1 MHLLSIRDLTR
12 QAVDDLFRQAADL
25 KSRRKARDAAAP
37 LAGRVL
43 AMVFEKPSL
52 RTRVA
57 FEVGMSRL
65 GGRAVYLASQEIQM
79 GVRESVEDVARNLG
93 RWVDVIAARTFSQET
108 VEVMARFAGVPV
120 INALSDLEHP
130 CQALADFFTLSE
142 RGLELGKLRLAWIGD
157 GNNVCHSI
165 LLLAALTGVEV
176 AVACPPGYEPDRSI
190 QSAARTLGGRL
201 LITQDPREAAE
212 GADALYTDVWTSMGW
227 EAERE
232 SRREAFRPYQV
243 NEQLLAFAK
252 PAAVVMHCLPAHRG
266 EEVTA
271 RLLDSPRSVVFDQAE
286 NRLYVQEAILLT
298 LLGVGDV

>member
-1 MHLLSIRDLTR
+1 LHLLSIRDLTR
-12 QAVDDLFRQAADL
+12 QAVDDVFRQAADL
-25 KSRRKARDAAAP
+25 KARRKARDSAAP

-93 RWVDVIAARTFSQET
+93 RWVDVIAARTFSHET
-108 VEVMARFAGVPV
+108 VEVIARFAGVPV

-243 NEQLLAFAK
+243 NEQLLALAK

-271 RLLDSPRSVVFDQAE
+271 RVLDSPRSVVFDQAE

>member
-25 KSRRKARDAAAP
+25 KARRKARDPAAP

-190 QSAARTLGGRL
+190 QFAARTLGGRL

-243 NEQLLAFAK
+243 NEQLLALAK

-271 RLLDSPRSVVFDQAE
+271 RVLDSPRSVVFDQAE

>member
-25 KSRRKARDAAAP
+25 KARRKARDAAAP

-93 RWVDVIAARTFSQET
+93 RWVDVIAARTFRHET
-108 VEVMARFAGVPV
+108 VEVIARFAGVPV

-243 NEQLLAFAK
+243 NDQLLAFAK

>member
-25 KSRRKARDAAAP
+25 KARRKARDAAAP

-93 RWVDVIAARTFSQET
+93 RWVDVIAARTFRHET
-108 VEVMARFAGVPV
+108 VEVIARFAGVPV

-190 QSAARTLGGRL
+190 QLAARTLGGRL